1 MQINII
7 PSLKQAF
14 FLRRSFLFPLGL
26 FCEIRFLLELKRLC
40 SSMVIHGVGI
50 LMGFAFV
57 EPQNLQHLQYHVAA
71 LAEQYDINLPDLSR
85 MEAEW
90 TRLRNNIPEVW
101 KFNNDGREF
110 KVGEAMKAR
119 GLSAEYPVVLIPGIV
134 STVGHHSV
142 VFWTFNSSQP
152 SVFGIMVNGP
162 CIPSLLQ
169 REALGWF

>member
-1 MQINII
+1 MI
-7 PSLKQAF
+7 
-14 FLRRSFLFPLGL
+14 
-26 FCEIRFLLELKRLC
+26 
-40 SSMVIHGVGI
+40 IHGVGI

-57 EPQNLQHLQYHVAA
+57 EPQNIQHLQYHVAA

-85 MEAEW
+85 MEVEW

-134 STVGHHSV
+134 STVGRQRHFLDIHS
-142 VFWTFNSSQP
+142 SRAP
-152 SVFGIMVNGP
+152 VFGIMVNRP
-162 CIPSLLQ
+162 CIPPLLQ
-169 REALGWF
+169 RKALGWFQYAFASDVQQGKMDFCDDA